1 MSDSI
6 HDDRDIRGMGGPDDD
21 LWDQLDQLPRQRA
34 SGDLRRRV
42 MMAVHEAHDAK
53 QARRGWLTFLGL
65 PQAKAGFAMA
75 ASCVLGL
82 LIGAGLSDVKD
93 EKVDTRV
100 AELELRMDAMGR
112 ELLISR
118 LDAASPSDRLA
129 AVLAAAEYDGSDQTV
144 SAALLARAVN
154 DPVSSVR
161 AAAISSL
168 GSGVN
173 RQPVAD
179 ELLRLLQQY
188 DSPTVQLAIIDA
200 LLRHGDAAVVDALK
214 ERAAQQE
221 LHPALVDYVT
231 QTTARTTT

>member
-6 HDDRDIRGMGGPDDD
+6 HDDRDLRELGGPDDD
-21 LWDQLDQLPRQRA
+21 LWDQLDQLPRQSA
-34 SGDLRRRV
+34 SNDLRRRV
-42 MMAVHEAHDAK
+42 MMAAHEAHEAK
-53 QARRGWLTFLGL
+53 QGTRGWLSFFGL
-65 PQAKAGFAMA
+65 SNPRAGFAMA

-82 LIGAGLSDVKD
+82 LIGAGLSDVKED
-93 EKVDTRV
+93 KVDSRV
-100 AELELRMDAMGR
+100 ADLEVRMDAMGR
-112 ELLISR
+112 ELLIAR

-129 AVLAAAEYDGSDQTV
+129 AVLAAAEYDGSDQSV

-173 RQPVAD
+173 RQPIAD

-200 LLRHGDAAVVDALK
+200 LLRHGDAPVVEALK